1 MYVRWLAA
9 RRPHS
14 FLVGRETGKECSRNQ
29 RCFLMNRSGG
39 IVWHSSNNVRGS
51 ADEWYPDV
59 GAALACVHAR
69 MLARLCRH
77 GEA

>member
-1 MYVRWLAA
+1 
-9 RRPHS
+9 
-14 FLVGRETGKECSRNQ
+14 
-29 RCFLMNRSGG
+29 MNRSGG

-59 GAALACVHAR
+59 GDALACVHAR